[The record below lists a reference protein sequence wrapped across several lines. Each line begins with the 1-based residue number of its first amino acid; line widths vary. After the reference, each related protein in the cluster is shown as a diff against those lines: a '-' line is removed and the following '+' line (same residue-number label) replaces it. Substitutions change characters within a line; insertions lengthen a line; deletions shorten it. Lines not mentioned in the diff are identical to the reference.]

1 MQQENTELLREVLQ
15 KIIPEQKEKEKMEK
29 IAASMEQKVSLIC
42 EQNRIEAIIRVEGS
56 VAKNT
61 WLSGDPDIDIFIR
74 LPTTVPREDLDKIGL
89 KIAREATE
97 GLKQIERFAEHPYLE
112 AFIDGIR
119 LNIVPCYSASPE
131 NWLSATDRTPFHTD
145 YINKH
150 MNLKMQNEVRLLKKF
165 MKGINVY
172 GAEIKVGGFS
182 GYLCELLTLHY
193 GSFNSTLQ
201 AFAQH
206 VSKRVVD
213 IEGYYKQRSREIEL
227 LFPEPLVIIDP
238 VDKRRNVASAVQPG
252 KLYEFVAASR
262 AFLQSPS
269 DKFFYPPKTI
279 PLSPNEL
286 KLKMGK
292 NGVSIIF
299 LIFNGVKAVPDILWG
314 QLYRTKRSLRKLLEL
329 NNFKVTRDAVWNN
342 EEQEQTVMIFEIEQN
357 IIPLVKKHLGPP
369 IGHEKECEKFVSKYK
384 NCSEVIAGPY
394 LEDGRWIVQIPRKYT
409 NAKELLKIKLE
420 TGGKDLGI
428 PELISKTLN
437 KKFEIKEDT
446 EISPVYIKNRDFSE
460 FLTDFLSAT
469 PFWL

>member
-1 MQQENTELLREVLQ
+1 MQQENTELLKEVLQ
-15 KIIPEQKEKEKMEK
+15 KIIPKLKEKEKMEK
-29 IAASMEQKVSLIC
+29 IAASLERKVSLIC
-42 EQNRIEAIIRVEGS
+42 EQNRIEAIIRLEGS

-74 LPTTVPREDLDKIGL
+74 LPTTVSREDLDKIGL
-89 KIAREATE
+89 KIARKATE

-119 LNIVPCYSASPE
+119 LNIVPCYNTSPG

-206 VSKRVVD
+206 VPKRIVD
-213 IEGYYKQRSREIEL
+213 IEGYYKQRAREIEL

-238 VDKRRNVASAVQPG
+238 VDKRRNVASAVQPE

-269 DKFFYPPKTI
+269 HKFFYPPKTI
-279 PLSPNEL
+279 PFPPNEL
-286 KLKMGK
+286 KLKMEK
-292 NGVSIIF
+292 NGASIIF

-314 QLYRTKRSLRKLLEL
+314 QIYRTKRSLRKLLEL
-329 NNFKVTRDAVWNN
+329 NNFKVIRDTVWNN
-342 EEQEQTVMIFEIEQN
+342 EEQEQTIIIFEIEQT
-357 IIPLVKKHLGPP
+357 IIPLIKKHLGPP
-369 IGHEKECEKFVSKYK
+369 IGHEKECEKFLSKYK
-384 NCSEVIAGPY
+384 NSNEVIAGPY

-409 NAKELLKIKLE
+409 DAKELLKIKLKTE
-420 TGGKDLGI
+420 GKNLGI

-437 KKFEIKEDT
+437 KKFEIKEGN
-446 EISPVYIKNRDFSE
+446 EISLVYLKNQNFSE